1 MDHFSLSLS
10 SLEPRQLTLP
20 QNMHSHHLI
29 HSLPSSACW
38 VHVDLAPFSD
48 PIHPLHSPIRILLF
62 IYYTPP
68 LLVNIFTPCPL
79 LPTWHEWSQRI
90 IGPEFASSWQG
101 DGSLQQGER
110 DSASGS
116 TFNGHEAHKAGD
128 RFWTHL
134 RESNGGPEEY
144 QREPWK
150 VNTPAPPYSGPPSL
164 SFLYAFI
171 CFQDQ

>member
-38 VHVDLAPFSD
+38 PGSIFWSHP
-48 PIHPLHSPIRILLF
+48 PITLSHPHTF
-62 IYYTPP
+62 IYLLHAPP

-90 IGPEFASSWQG
+90 ISPEFASSWQG

-110 DSASGS
+110 DSASGP
-116 TFNGHEAHKAGD
+116 TFNGHESHKSGD